1 MKMDNWFKVFVV
13 SLIGMIAFVV
23 MSGML
28 TSNDVLLTDE
38 YMRAE
43 MQKNTVLAM
52 ASLVISIVINSFV
65 LYRELK
71 KRKVPA
77 S

>member
-1 MKMDNWFKVFVV
+1 MNNWFKVFVV
-13 SLIGMIAFVV
+13 SLIGIIAFVV

-28 TSNDVLLTDE
+28 ASNDVLLTDE

-52 ASLVISIVINSFV
+52 ASLVFSIVVNSFV

-71 KRKVPA
+71 KRKEPA